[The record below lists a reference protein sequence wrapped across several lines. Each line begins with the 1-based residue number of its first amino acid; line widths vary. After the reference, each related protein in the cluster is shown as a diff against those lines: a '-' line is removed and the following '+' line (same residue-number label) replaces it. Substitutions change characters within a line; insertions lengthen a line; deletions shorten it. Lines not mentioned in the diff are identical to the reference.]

1 MAANII
7 TKFVLGQF
15 AKRSARKSE
24 GIATLLKA
32 SDPVVQSNAKNIEII
47 LKNMGIDSKN
57 LRSTDD
63 VLNAMNYHKAMMD
76 QHLKQGFKGL
86 DLDKGIKS
94 LEKTKKPWHEGWTPK
109 IVKTKPED
117 KKIPMFERH
126 QKEIKD
132 MDTDT
137 GMGFYSEMSD
147 LMKRQRLEEL
157 ELDYDMMFNKILEK
171 AKRIDADPKVLLEAE
186 LGKKL
191 TGKETTT
198 QLLDIFKNRPKKA
211 SGGRI
216 GYAAGKIVKGGRWFI
231 KNLEIALKDL
241 DSGKWK
247 NLDPM
252 QKEAFR
258 WELKGLLVFL

>member
-1 MAANII
+1 MSII
-7 TKFVLGQF
+7 TQFVLKQF
-15 AKRSARKSE
+15 AKKSARKTGVSQ
-24 GIATLLKA
+24 LLKA
-32 SDPVVQSNAKNIEII
+32 NDPVVQSNVRNIEII

-132 MDTDT
+132 IDTDT

-147 LMKRQRLEEL
+147 LMKRQQLEKL
-157 ELDYDMMFNKILEK
+157 ELDYDTMFNKLVEK
-171 AKRIDADPKVLLEAE
+171 AKQIDADPKVLLEAE

-211 SGGRI
+211 SGGIAEQLHLNDGGR
-216 GYAAGKIVKGGRWFI
+216 VSFTKGG
-231 KNLEIALKDL
+231 KVS
-241 DSGKWK
+241 SG
-247 NLDPM
+247 L
-252 QKEAFR
+252 AHV
-258 WELKGLLVFL
+258 LGV